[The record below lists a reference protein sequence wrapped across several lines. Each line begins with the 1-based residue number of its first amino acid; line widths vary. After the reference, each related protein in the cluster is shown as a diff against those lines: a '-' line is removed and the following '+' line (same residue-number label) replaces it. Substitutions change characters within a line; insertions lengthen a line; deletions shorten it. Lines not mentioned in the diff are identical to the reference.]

1 MDYYELLG
9 VEKGASKEAIKKA
22 FKQLARKYHPDYNP
36 DNPEAEEKFKQISEA
51 YGILSDDQKR
61 QIYDRYGKE
70 GLEGRGMGA
79 LTT

>member
-9 VEKGASKEAIKKA
+9 VDKGASKETIKKA

-51 YGILSDDQKR
+51 YGVLSDDQKR
-61 QIYDRYGKE
+61 QVYDRYGKE
-70 GLEGRGMGA
+70 ACRGGEWGL
-79 LTT
+79 